1 MYDEMNQ
8 ELENLRVGIQK
19 DKKKLSMIKDL
30 EKQLIDLERKEAD
43 LSWQLKKEEE
53 DVEKLNK
60 ASITVMF
67 YTILGS
73 KDKQMEKE
81 RQEALAVRLKLE
93 ETLSEIDAIKNSIYK
108 LRTERIE
115 FSGYEQKYNTLY
127 EQKYNMLKNGGRE
140 DAKKIIDIEEAISFC
155 QSNLKE
161 IEEAISV
168 GNRIINRIGSA
179 ESSLSS
185 AEGWGVWDMLG
196 GGLITDIVK
205 HSHIDDAKA
214 AVSDIQN
221 LLNQFRSEL
230 ADIKIETDVEIN
242 IEGFVKF
249 ADFFFDGLIA
259 DWVIQ
264 SKINDSQESVAQVK
278 RGVESVLGRLENMKR
293 AASGQITGLRTQLTI
308 LVESI

>member
-1 MYDEMNQ
+1 MFDEMNQ

-19 DKKKLSMIKDL
+19 DKKKLSILKDL
-30 EKQLIDLERKEAD
+30 EKQLMDLERKEAD

-93 ETLSEIDAIKNSIYK
+93 ETLTEIDAIKNSIYK
-108 LRTERIE
+108 LRTERME
-115 FSGYEQKYNTLY
+115 YSGYGQKYNTLY
-127 EQKYNMLKNGGRE
+127 EQKYNLLKNGGRE
-140 DAKKIIDIEEAISFC
+140 DAKQIIDIEEAISFC

-161 IEEAISV
+161 IEEAITV
-168 GNRIINRIGSA
+168 GKRIIDRVLSA

-196 GGLITDIVK
+196 GGLITDMVK
-205 HSHIDDAKA
+205 HSHIDDAKS
-214 AVSDIQN
+214 AVSEIQN

-230 ADIKIETDVEIN
+230 TDIKIESDVEIN

-264 SKINDSQESVAQVK
+264 SKINDSKESVAQVK
-278 RGVESVLGRLENMKR
+278 RGVESVLSRLESMKR
-293 AASGQITGLRTQLTI
+293 AAEGQIIGLRTQLTI
-308 LVESI
+308 LVESM

>member
-8 ELENLRVGIQK
+8 ELEKLRVGIQK
-19 DKKKLSMIKDL
+19 DKKKLNIIKDL
-30 EKQLIDLERKEAD
+30 EKQLMELERKEAD

-93 ETLSEIDAIKNSIYK
+93 ETLSEMDAIKNSIYK
-108 LRTERIE
+108 LRTERME
-115 FSGYEQKYNTLY
+115 YSGYEQKYNTLY
-127 EQKYNMLKNGGRE
+127 EQKYNLLKNSGRE
-140 DAKKIIDIEEAISFC
+140 DAKQIIDIEEAISFC

-161 IEEAISV
+161 IEEAITV
-168 GNRIINRIGSA
+168 GKRIIDRVLSA

-196 GGLITDIVK
+196 GGLITDMVK

-214 AVSDIQN
+214 AVSEIQS

-230 ADIKIETDVEIN
+230 TDIKIESDIEIN

-264 SKINDSQESVAQVK
+264 SRINDSKESVSQVK
-278 RGVESVLGRLENMKR
+278 RGVESVLSRLENMKR
-293 AASGQITGLRTQLTI
+293 AAKGQITGLRTQLTI
-308 LVESI
+308 LVESK